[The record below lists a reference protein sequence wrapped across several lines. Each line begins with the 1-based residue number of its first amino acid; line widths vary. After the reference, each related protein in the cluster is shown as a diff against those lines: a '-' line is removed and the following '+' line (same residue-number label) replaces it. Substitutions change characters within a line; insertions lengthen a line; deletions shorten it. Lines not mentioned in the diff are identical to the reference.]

1 MHTSSLL
8 TDILHQDENIDH
20 FLNDLLDQN
29 YTEYDVHHGCL
40 VLICFC
46 FLFRVNKVVWTMTIL
61 MTTLKVSRQW
71 KIVGVNSHHQPR
83 GGERF
88 FLRQSKLEA

>member
-29 YTEYDVHHGCL
+29 YTEYYGHHGCP

-46 FLFRVNKVVWTMTIL
+46 FLIRVNKVVSTLTMIM

-71 KIVGVNSHHQPR
+71 KI
-83 GGERF
+83 
-88 FLRQSKLEA
+88 